1 MEALMSSGRS
11 INNMTVCVTGASTGM
26 GRAISEHLG
35 SLGAHV
41 FLMGRTAEPMEQSAA
56 AIRAAGGQAEVAV
69 FDVNDLEALADWV
82 ANAAESTGRLDVMV
96 NNAGRGDVHG
106 ATIAEG
112 DPNIWREMLH
122 VNVLALAVGCQAA
135 VKAMRATQSQ
145 GTIVNISSV
154 SAIRRE
160 SGVYGAT
167 KHAVNCINASLRKEL
182 EDDTIRVTSIMPGVF
197 ATSFSRNIDRKT
209 MEGVAA
215 MAGIENATFDA
226 ESRMPREQLAQIQQV
241 MASTMGDVEHIA
253 RAVEYVVTQ
262 PIELNIEEL
271 VIRPGKSL
279 F

>member
-1 MEALMSSGRS
+1 MSARRS

-41 FLMGRTAEPMEQSAA
+41 FLMGRSAEPMEQSAA
-56 AIRAAGGQAEVAV
+56 TIRAAGGHADVAV
-69 FDVNDLEALADWV
+69 FDVNDLDALAAWV
-82 ANAAESTGRLDVMV
+82 AKTADSTGRLDVMV

-106 ATIAEG
+106 ATITNG
-112 DPNIWREMLH
+112 DPDIWREMLH

-135 VKAMRATQSQ
+135 VKAMRATQSH

-154 SAIRRE
+154 SANRRE

-215 MAGIENATFDA
+215 MAGIEHATFDA
-226 ESRMPREQLAQIQQV
+226 ESRMPREQLAQIQQM